1 MPSRLTLILVLLL
14 ALTVV
19 GLALFWQPGSPGTSD
34 EPTGGDFVLRSA
46 DGPVDTSAMRGKVL
60 LIYFGY
66 TYCPDICPTTLAALS
81 QTLNRLTPDEQAEVK
96 TLFVSV
102 DPARDT
108 PQRLKDYVGFF
119 QSSIIGVTGTPKE
132 IARAARMYGAVYS
145 RHDIPNDSNY
155 VVDHSAWT
163 YLVAPD
169 GHLAG
174 RLPYGATPAQM
185 LTEIRKWLPS
195 STKKGTS

>member
-1 MPSRLTLILVLLL
+1 MSSRLTFILILLL
-14 ALTVV
+14 ASTVI
-19 GLALFWQPGSPGTSD
+19 GLALFWHPGAPGSGG
-34 EPTGGDFVLRSA
+34 EPAGGDFVLRSA
-46 DGPVDTSAMRGKVL
+46 DGPVDTASLRGNVVL
-60 LIYFGY
+60 VYFGY
-66 TYCPDICPTTLAALS
+66 TYCPDICPTTLSAVAQALN
-81 QTLNRLTPDEQAEVK
+81 QLAPDELAQVK

-108 PQRLKDYVGFF
+108 PQRLKDYAAFF
-119 QSSIIGVTGTPKE
+119 HPSIVGVTGTPEEVAK
-132 IARAARMYGAVYS
+132 AARLYGAVYARQDVGS
-145 RHDIPNDSNY
+145 DAGY

-195 STKKGTS
+195 PLKKGTS

>member
-1 MPSRLTLILVLLL
+1 MPSRLTLILILLL
-14 ALTVV
+14 ATTVI
-19 GLALFWQPGSPGTSD
+19 GLALFWQPAGTGTD
-34 EPTGGDFVLRSA
+34 GEPSGGDFVLRSA
-46 DGPVDTSAMRGKVL
+46 DGPVDTSTLRGKVL

-81 QTLNRLTPDEQAEVK
+81 QALNRLTPEEQAQVK

-145 RHDIPNDSNY
+145 RHDIRNDSNY